1 MTQTLERSDIRRCHG
16 FSNNASRFEP
26 CNESCDIYFVLW
38 NTLPSYSPVHVQENH
53 DEDPEVTVSTAAE
66 SPEAQTV
73 RQAVLGTGR
82 KVRASV
88 QQTSIRVL
96 DTSSLWQAAK

>member
-1 MTQTLERSDIRRCHG
+1 M
-16 FSNNASRFEP
+16 
-26 CNESCDIYFVLW
+26 
-38 NTLPSYSPVHVQENH
+38 QENH
-53 DEDPEVTVSTAAE
+53 DEDPEVMVSTATE

-88 QQTSIRVL
+88 HQASRIRF
-96 DTSSLWQAAK
+96 SSFPSPTAAMGALFTLSSRPR